1 MTFLKRFFDGIQRDL
16 RLFVFVLILLE
27 IYRGLFIFFMSNYMS
42 PESGAAAI
50 ATAMFAGLRL
60 SLKTAGV
67 VTLLS
72 FIFVTIGGV
81 SSRWRLVIGILA
93 SLIF

>member
-50 ATAMFAGLRL
+50 ATAMFAG
-60 SLKTAGV
+60 
-67 VTLLS
+67 
-72 FIFVTIGGV
+72 
-81 SSRWRLVIGILA
+81 
-93 SLIF
+93 